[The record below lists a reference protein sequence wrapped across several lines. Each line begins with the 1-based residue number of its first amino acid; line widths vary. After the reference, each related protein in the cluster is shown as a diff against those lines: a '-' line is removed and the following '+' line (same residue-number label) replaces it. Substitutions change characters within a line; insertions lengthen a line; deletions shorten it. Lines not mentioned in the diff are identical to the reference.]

1 MQENELLLLAYGLIA
16 LSLILLI
23 AELFL
28 PSGII
33 LTLALVAISA
43 GLGLTFYFSPILGLA
58 TTFALFIVIPIFGRL
73 LLQIWPKTAAGKKF
87 FLSGPEEDATLA
99 TMPVNVELDS
109 LRGRFGRTLA
119 PHRPAG
125 ITDFDG
131 KRVDTLSEGIM
142 IDAGAWVR
150 CIEVKSGK
158 VIVRRVDAPDLEKL
172 EAAEL

>member
-1 MQENELLLLAYGLIA
+1 MQEPELVLIAYGLIA
-16 LSLILLI
+16 LSLVLLI

-33 LTLALVAISA
+33 LTLSLLTIIA
-43 GLGLTFYFSPILGLA
+43 GLGLTFYANTTMGVA
-58 TTFALFIVIPIFGRL
+58 TTFGLFIVVPVVAKV
-73 LLQIWPKTAAGKKF
+73 LLQLWPKTSAGKRF
-87 FLSGPEEDATLA
+87 FLSGPEEDATVA
-99 TMPVNVELDS
+99 SMPVNLELES

-131 KRVDTLSEGIM
+131 RRVDTLSEGIM

-150 CIEVKSGK
+150 CIDVKSGK
-158 VIVRRVDAPDLEKL
+158 VIVRPIDQPDLEKL

>member
-1 MQENELLLLAYGLIA
+1 MQESELTLIAYGLIA

-23 AELFL
+23 AELFA
-28 PSGII
+28 PSGI
-33 LTLALVAISA
+33 LLVFALAAISA
-43 GLGLTFYFSPILGLA
+43 GLGLTFYASPTLGLA
-58 TTFALFIVIPIFGRL
+58 TTFALFIVIPIFGHL

-87 FLSGPEEDATLA
+87 FMSGPEEDATVA
-99 TMPVNVELDS
+99 SMPVNLELES

-131 KRVDTLSEGIM
+131 KRVDTLSEGMM

-150 CIEVKSGK
+150 CIDVKSGK
-158 VIVRRVDAPDLEKL
+158 VIVRPMDAPDLEKL